1 MCLFVWLIGFFLGG
15 GLLVFCLFGFYLFIY
30 LFFCS
35 CDVKIPSPG
44 MISNTRTID
53 VTVNRDCIDRRD
65 LVYSLARILGL
76 PDQHTRP
83 DRDKFLTIH
92 WDNIK
97 IKYILIS

>member
-1 MCLFVWLIGFFLGG
+1 MFVCLVDWGFI
-15 GLLVFCLFGFYLFIY
+15 YLFIY
-30 LFFCS
+30 FFCS

-53 VTVNRDCIDRRD
+53 VTVNRDCIDRKD